1 MKIANFKTIL
11 IPIDFSGRS
20 QSAIELAKR
29 MASRFEGVIHL
40 VHVHEFPY
48 LIGPLAPIPLSVLAY
63 GEDVAARRARH
74 LRMLAKRNGLAA
86 ENCHFLTGAPTFGE
100 ISRLARELAADLI
113 VMPTRGR
120 TGAARFFGGST
131 AERIV
136 QHAPCPVLVTRE
148 ARRTAA
154 REQRRIDTILVPVDF
169 SPPSLVALEC
179 AIAFAEKMAARLIL
193 FHAVPLGDAFT
204 ADGFAMYDL
213 SVLEEEAR
221 QEAEQQMQK
230 FVRRA
235 KFRGVHFETV
245 VRIARAA
252 EGICA
257 LAKERKVDLIIT
269 ATHGRTGFRHL
280 LIGSVAELVV
290 RQAGCPVLVVPSH
303 PDIRE
308 ARLGTGKRST
318 GRPRPRKTRVS
329 LLRPSLTR
337 KSRKLAAHPAPE
349 RRQTNRFRESHA
361 FTKESVE

>member
-20 QSAIELAKR
+20 QSAIEMAKR
-29 MASRFEGVIHL
+29 MAGRFEGVIHL

-48 LIGPLAPIPLSVLAY
+48 LIGPLAPVPLSVLAY

-74 LRMLAKRNGLAA
+74 LRMLAKRNGLAV

-100 ISRLARELAADLI
+100 VCRLAGELAADLI
-113 VMPTRGR
+113 VMPTRGQ
-120 TGAARFFGGST
+120 TGAARFLGGST

-148 ARRTAA
+148 TRRPS
-154 REQRRIDTILVPVDF
+154 RKKGRIDTILVPVDF
-169 SPPSLVALEC
+169 SPPSLVALES
-179 AIAFAEKMAARLIL
+179 AIAFAEKMAARLIV
-193 FHAVPLGDAFT
+193 FHAVPLGEAFT

-221 QEAEQQMQK
+221 QEAEKEMQH
-230 FVRRA
+230 FVRRT

-252 EGICA
+252 AGICE
-257 LAKERKVDLIIT
+257 LAQEREVDLIMT
-269 ATHGRTGFRHL
+269 ATHGRTGLKHL

-303 PDIRE
+303 SDIRE
-308 ARLGTGKRST
+308 ARLRTGKSSA
-318 GRPRPRKTRVS
+318 GRPSSRKSPVP
-329 LLRPSLTR
+329 LLRPTLTR
-337 KSRKLAAHPAPE
+337 KSRKRAAHAAPE

-361 FTKESVE
+361 FTKKSVQ